1 MSTYNQKQLRIV
13 QLLKEKQDV
22 LQAPVPEGV
31 DEYTAACDE
40 EATLYYIDKE
50 IMELRRSTSA

>member
-1 MSTYNQKQLRIV
+1 
-13 QLLKEKQDV
+13 LLKEKQDV

>member
-1 MSTYNQKQLRIV
+1 M
-13 QLLKEKQDV
+13 KEKQDV
-22 LQAPVPEGV
+22 LQAPVPEDV

-50 IMELRRSTSA
+50 ITKLKLSIDA

>member
-1 MSTYNQKQLRIV
+1 MITKNQKQLKII
-13 QLLKEKQDV
+13 QLLKKKHDV
-22 LQAPVPEGV
+22 LQAPMREDV

-40 EATLYYIDKE
+40 EAEIHYIDKE